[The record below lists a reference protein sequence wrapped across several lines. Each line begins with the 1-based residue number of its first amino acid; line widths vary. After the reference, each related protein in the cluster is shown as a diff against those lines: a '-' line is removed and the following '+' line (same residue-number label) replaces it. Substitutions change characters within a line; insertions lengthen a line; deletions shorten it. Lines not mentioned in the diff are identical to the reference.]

1 MGNLIENL
9 ILKMLLEDVSEVDGT
24 TELSVTDK
32 NIPTSKSGYDVK
44 LLSTRAYGKGKAR
57 SQHAQKIAK
66 QNGAKS
72 AFIVTFIKPNK
83 STTVNNAYIL
93 EDIKTICSM
102 GRTIGTGEK
111 AKYNDGIHTF
121 IVVPVKNTTKRKIF
135 HVWIID
141 SSKYNK
147 LINDIESK
155 IKSNNPIT
163 SVTIE
168 EEQALTRLQK
178 ISIISSDA
186 FTDWQTL
193 VKDLAAKTNTDISTV
208 NFPTF
213 TGVTDIDIPT
223 FHPQSGVEYGII
235 KKDLGNGQSIITIP
249 DGEISPIKGFH
260 GDILKTIAA
269 GIDGNINTTYTPVE
283 GTLIFKDETSKEYT
297 TLTGIFKEGLPI
309 IASSIEYAG
318 IQLPNDIKSFV
329 NSDTTQENIQVIG
342 TGTKL
347 SNEDYVTLKV
357 FIKNGTA
364 EFNNGK
370 KYVGT
375 WDTSNT
381 NISMQKQAL
390 NFKTGYMYTKNGEEL
405 GTYIDG
411 KFSKSKST
419 NKNILTNVN
428 TIDSVTYPFEWQTTA
443 GNITVYDSDTGFVYL
458 FDTDSW
464 FEFTKSLFEEN
475 IKTIDKD
482 IEFRKILQNDRI
494 DQLNKKHNKLAV
506 FTEKIK
512 YFTIKDSKVNLYEWD
527 ATNNQF
533 SLLLKDIPKKMLKDE
548 YIVTSVKSEQ
558 KIKDNSATYTLYSLG
573 QVEIK
578 KVLTEVWIPST
589 RITIVEK

>member
-1 MGNLIENL
+1 MSNLIENL

-32 NIPTSKSGYDVK
+32 NKPTSKSGYDVK

-72 AFIVTFIKPNK
+72 AFILTFIKPNK

-111 AKYNDGIHTF
+111 AFYNDGIHTF
-121 IVVPVKNTTKRKIF
+121 IVVPVKNTTNRKIF
-135 HVWIID
+135 HIWIID
-141 SSKYNK
+141 SSEYNK
-147 LINDIESK
+147 LINDIESN
-155 IKSNNPIT
+155 IKLNKPIT
-163 SVTIE
+163 SITVE
-168 EEQALTRLQK
+168 EKQALTQLQK
-178 ISIISSDA
+178 ISIISSDS
-186 FTDWQTL
+186 FTKWQTL
-193 VKDLAAKTNTDISTV
+193 FKDLAAKTNTDISTV
-208 NFPTF
+208 KLLNF
-213 TGVTDIDIPT
+213 TGVTDMDLPT
-223 FHPQSGVEYGII
+223 FHPDPGISYGII
-235 KKDLGNGQSIITIP
+235 KKDLGNGQVIITVP
-249 DGEISPIKGFH
+249 NEEVTPIKGFH
-260 GDILKTIAA
+260 GDILKITSPGKDGTIT
-269 GIDGNINTTYTPVE
+269 TTYTPVE
-283 GTLIFKDETSKEYT
+283 GTLVFKDETSKEYT
-297 TLTGIFKEGLPI
+297 TLTGIFKAGLPV
-309 IASSIEYAG
+309 IASSIKYAG
-318 IQLPNDIKSFV
+318 IQLPNDIKSFI

-347 SNEDYVTLKV
+347 SETDYVTLKV

-390 NFKTGYMYTKNGEEL
+390 NFKTGYLYNSGGEEL

-411 KFSKSKST
+411 KFSKANSA

-443 GNITVYDSDTGFVYL
+443 GNITVYDSDTGFVYI
-458 FDTDSW
+458 FDNDYW
-464 FEFTKSLFEEN
+464 FEFTKSIFEDN

-494 DQLNKKHNKLAV
+494 DQLNKKYNKSAKV
-506 FTEKIK
+506 K

-533 SLLLKDIPKKMLKDE
+533 SLRLKDVPKTKLKNE
-548 YIVTSVKSEQ
+548 YIVTNVKSDQ
-558 KIKDNSATYTLYSLG
+558 KIKDNSDTYTLYSLG
-573 QVEIK
+573 QMELK
-578 KVLTEVWIPST
+578 KVLTELWISST
-589 RITIVEK
+589 RIEIVEK